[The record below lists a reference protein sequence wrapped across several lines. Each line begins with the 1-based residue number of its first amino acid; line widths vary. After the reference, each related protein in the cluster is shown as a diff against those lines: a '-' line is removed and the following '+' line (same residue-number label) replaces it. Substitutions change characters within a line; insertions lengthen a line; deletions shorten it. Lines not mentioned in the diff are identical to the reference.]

1 MTTRQKQLAKTLTYG
16 AMHMVVAFLV
26 ALALTGSWKLALG
39 ISLVEPVVQTFCY
52 YLHEKAWSR
61 VTDKPSLI
69 SPCGGHAGL
78 IRP

>member
-1 MTTRQKQLAKTLTYG
+1 MTARQKQYTKTVTYG
-16 AMHMVVAFLV
+16 IMHMIVAFLV

-39 ISLVEPVVQTFCY
+39 ISLVEPIVQTFCY
-52 YLHEKAWSR
+52 YLHEKAWGR
-61 VTDKPSLI
+61 VTEKPVII

>member
-1 MTTRQKQLAKTLTYG
+1 MTARQKQYTKTVTYG
-16 AMHMVVAFLV
+16 IMHMIVAFLV

-52 YLHEKAWSR
+52 YLHEKLWAR
-61 VTDKPSLI
+61 VTEKPVLI